1 MKRSFSSKSS
11 QSQYLQLPL
20 INLNPSNYKE
30 VQSHERGVSA
40 ASSAFIQ
47 CRVGSVKPQ
56 RQSKTPDIS
65 VTKLKILEMRNKIEE
80 EFNNCLNRKEILDIV
95 DAERLKQALT
105 FPKENDLKLF
115 ITEQRNKIIS
125 ERKILKKKKQQE
137 RLFKENN
144 V

>member
-1 MKRSFSSKSS
+1 
-11 QSQYLQLPL
+11 
-20 INLNPSNYKE
+20 
-30 VQSHERGVSA
+30 
-40 ASSAFIQ
+40 
-47 CRVGSVKPQ
+47 
-56 RQSKTPDIS
+56 
-65 VTKLKILEMRNKIEE
+65 MRNKIEE